1 MTAADAALEALR
13 LTEPELRAWV
23 VATGHTLGAALEPV
37 ARVVPAVW
45 IFEALRELPFEA
57 SLPAVEAL
65 AASPLPH
72 VAHAALAR
80 LLEAPWPGR
89 PAWALRALRD
99 PSPEAQGIALEA
111 APHFTDDDVAH
122 VATMLSDPAADARMV
137 AVEALAAV
145 EGDAQAS
152 ARWLLQ
158 LHLPGE
164 RSARV
169 RRHILDTPGVVALLE
184 SASLADAPEGAA
196 AALAAR
202 ADATVTALAKPV
214 APWFAE
220 RPTLHWDDGSDAP
233 GAVGE
238 YILFCQ
244 HACSGAE
251 LDPRAI
257 EAAALLDGRSRAW
270 WAAALLDAWV
280 ARKADVKHHWC
291 LALAVALG
299 GDAAVP
305 AVQRE
310 VESWHRGGRR
320 ALSSLGAQLLA
331 AVGGDRAARSL
342 DELARA
348 HGYDALGAF
357 ATSALAAEAAE
368 RGLSRDDLADAV
380 VPRWAMSAE
389 GKTWLDYGRRRFRV
403 TLEVDAD
410 GGFDASLTETRWRVL
425 AAPPKPNL
433 SDDPARAAEAQ
444 ARWKALRHELPRV
457 VEAERRRF
465 EEAMCAGRVW
475 TARLWTAHVLGH
487 PVLRSLA
494 ERLVWAVSAP
504 GRRRPTLARTT
515 HGALLNERGT
525 TVRLRDD
532 ATVSL
537 AHPIDLDEDEKARW
551 AEVLA
556 EAKVPPQPFAQLAR
570 STFGAGDDPAATSWA
585 AVEGRALTA
594 PSDRSRSR
602 PPAWTRAGW
611 EAAPIEAGLCRRF
624 LRRYGETEAVL
635 EVEGIALWA
644 EQARETVVRALRFRA
659 AREGA
664 GWMPLGEVAPAVV
677 SEAARAAAHLLH
689 GGDDADRAAAAFVK
703 PAGRKRRG

>member
-1 MTAADAALEALR
+1 MTAADAAQEALR

-23 VATGHTLGAALEPV
+23 IATGHALGPALEPV

-45 IFEALRELPFEA
+45 IFEALRELPFET
-57 SLPAVEAL
+57 SRPAVEAL

-72 VAHAALAR
+72 IAHAALAR
-80 LLEAPWPGR
+80 LLEVSWPGR

-99 PSPEAQGIALEA
+99 PARDAQVIALEA
-111 APHFTDDDVAH
+111 APHFNDDDVAY
-122 VATMLSDPAADARMV
+122 VATMLSDPAADARLI

-145 EGDAQAS
+145 EGEAQTS

-158 LHLPGE
+158 LHLPSE

-169 RRHILDTPGVVALLE
+169 RRHILETPGVVALLE
-184 SASLADAPEGAA
+184 GSSLADAPEGAA

-220 RPTLHWDDGSDAP
+220 RPPLHWEDGSDAP

-238 YILFCQ
+238 YVLFCQ

-257 EAAALLDGRSRAW
+257 EAAALLEGRSLAW
-270 WAAALLDAWV
+270 WAGALLDAWV
-280 ARKADVKHHWC
+280 ARKADVKFHWC

-299 GDAAVP
+299 GDAVVP

-331 AVGGDRAARSL
+331 CLGGDRAARAL
-342 DELARA
+342 DELARG

-368 RGLSRDDLADAV
+368 RGLSRDDLSDAV
-380 VPRWAMSAE
+380 VPRWGMSAE
-389 GKTWLDYGRRRFRV
+389 GKAWLDYGRRRFRV
-403 TLEVDAD
+403 TLELAAD
-410 GGFDASLTETRWRVL
+410 GSFDTSLTETRWRVL
-425 AAPPKPNL
+425 TAPPKPNL

-457 VEAERRRF
+457 VEAERRRL

-475 TARLWTAHVLGH
+475 TATRWTERVLGH
-487 PVLRSLA
+487 PVLRALA

-504 GRRRPTLARTT
+504 GRRRPTLVRTT

-532 ATVSL
+532 ATVTL
-537 AHPIDLDEDEKARW
+537 VHPIDLDDAERQRW

-556 EAKVPPQPFAQLAR
+556 EAKLPPQPFAQLAR
-570 STFGAGDDPAATSWA
+570 ATFAAGDAAATSWA
-585 AVEGRALTA
+585 AVEGRVLTA
-594 PSDRSRSR
+594 PSDRKRSR

-644 EQARETVVRALRFRA
+644 EQPRDTVVRGLRFRA

-664 GWMPLGEVAPAVV
+664 AWMPLGEVAPAVV

-689 GGDDADRAAAAFVK
+689 GVDDADRAAAAFVK
-703 PAGRKRRG
+703 PLVRKRRG